1 MERGHIMDIQVLEY
15 IVTIADC
22 GSISR
27 AAQKLFITQSGLNQ
41 QLIKLENRLGIK
53 IFERDNHHL
62 EITPAGQLIVDSATE
77 ILRIRRNTLTQ
88 LSDLQSSIS
97 GLISL
102 GLTHEHGIDVFT
114 AIYQQFHQ
122 RYPHINFSLKE
133 KIVADQYQML
143 GRGSLDLGIVLIKKL
158 PANLQRTL
166 IREDLYQEDLLLGIP
181 LSHPLASRA
190 VPLSAGKPLR
200 VIDLHLFK
208 DDPFALIFK
217 SSTMR
222 QDVIDPL
229 FEKSRFYPH
238 IMLETA
244 MNNALATL
252 VSRGFCCTILPH
264 SRVLAS
270 RHRNECAWFRL
281 MENPT
286 WSVSVVRR
294 KDYRLGEA
302 TRYLLELAKQYGRS
316 MEEQFSCHSPGYNR

>member
-143 GRGSLDLGIVLIKKL
+143 GRGSLDLGIVLI
-158 PANLQRTL
+158 
-166 IREDLYQEDLLLGIP
+166 
-181 LSHPLASRA
+181 PLASRA

-270 RHRNECAWFRL
+270 SHRDECAWFRL
-281 MENPT
+281 LENPT

>member
-22 GSISR
+22 GSISK
-27 AAQKLFITQSGLNQ
+27 ASQKLFITQSGLNQ

-88 LSDLQSSIS
+88 LSDLHASIS

-122 RYPHINFSLKE
+122 RYPHIDFSLAE
-133 KIVADQYQML
+133 KIVVDQYQML

-158 PANLQRTL
+158 PAEIQRTL

-200 VIDLHLFK
+200 AIDLRLFK

-222 QDVIDPL
+222 RDVSDPL
-229 FEKSRFYPH
+229 FEQCGFTPH

-270 RHRNECAWFRL
+270 SHRDECAWFRL
-281 MENPT
+281 LENPT
-286 WSVSVVRR
+286 WSVSVGRR

-302 TRYLLELAKQYGRS
+302 TRYLLELAKQYGSS
-316 MEEQFSCHSPGYNR
+316 MEEQFSRHSPGYNR

>member
-158 PANLQRTL
+158 PAR
-166 IREDLYQEDLLLGIP
+166 
-181 LSHPLASRA
+181 S
-190 VPLSAGKPLR
+190 SAP
-200 VIDLHLFK
+200 
-208 DDPFALIFK
+208 
-217 SSTMR
+217 
-222 QDVIDPL
+222 
-229 FEKSRFYPH
+229 
-238 IMLETA
+238 
-244 MNNALATL
+244 
-252 VSRGFCCTILPH
+252 
-264 SRVLAS
+264 
-270 RHRNECAWFRL
+270 
-281 MENPT
+281 
-286 WSVSVVRR
+286 
-294 KDYRLGEA
+294 
-302 TRYLLELAKQYGRS
+302 
-316 MEEQFSCHSPGYNR
+316 

>member
-1 MERGHIMDIQVLEY
+1 M
-15 IVTIADC
+15 
-22 GSISR
+22 
-27 AAQKLFITQSGLNQ
+27 
-41 QLIKLENRLGIK
+41 
-53 IFERDNHHL
+53 
-62 EITPAGQLIVDSATE
+62 
-77 ILRIRRNTLTQ
+77 
-88 LSDLQSSIS
+88 
-97 GLISL
+97 
-102 GLTHEHGIDVFT
+102 
-114 AIYQQFHQ
+114 
-122 RYPHINFSLKE
+122 
-133 KIVADQYQML
+133 
-143 GRGSLDLGIVLIKKL
+143 
-158 PANLQRTL
+158 
-166 IREDLYQEDLLLGIP
+166 
-181 LSHPLASRA
+181 SHPLASRA

-222 QDVIDPL
+222 QDVIDSL

-270 RHRNECAWFRL
+270 SHRDECAWFRL
-281 MENPT
+281 LENPT

>member
-143 GRGSLDLGIVLIKKL
+143 GRGSLDLGSVLIKKL
-158 PANLQRTL
+158 PAEIQVGLKDKKIDMGHARAL
-166 IREDLYQEDLLLGIP
+166 IP
-181 LSHPLASRA
+181 
-190 VPLSAGKPLR
+190 V
-200 VIDLHLFK
+200 
-208 DDPFALIFK
+208 DDPEVQLALYEQILAQGLSVRNVEEMVRNIAEGIQPELPEKKK
-217 SSTMR
+217 SDR
-222 QDVIDPL
+222 KP
-229 FEKSRFYPH
+229 
-238 IMLETA
+238 
-244 MNNALATL
+244 
-252 VSRGFCCTILPH
+252 ILPEEFKLLKDH
-264 SRVLAS
+264 LSRYFNTKVQLTC
-270 RHRNECAWFRL
+270 NEKGKGKITIPF
-281 MENPT
+281 
-286 WSVSVVRR
+286 
-294 KDYRLGEA
+294 A
-302 TRYLLELAKQYGRS
+302 TEEELEQLIGLLDKLK
-316 MEEQFSCHSPGYNR
+316 

>member
-1 MERGHIMDIQVLEY
+1 MDIQVLEY

-114 AIYQQFHQ
+114 AIYQQSHQ

-158 PANLQRTL
+158 PAEIQRTL

-244 MNNALATL
+244 MNKGYTLLINILRQLVFIISLFVLISAITHQLSAVWAAVPCAEALSCVTA
-252 VSRGFCCTILPH
+252 VHFEKI
-264 SRVLAS
+264 
-270 RHRNECAWFRL
+270 
-281 MENPT
+281 M
-286 WSVSVVRR
+286 
-294 KDYRLGEA
+294 YRDLHGKE
-302 TRYLLELAKQYGRS
+302 KNS
-316 MEEQFSCHSPGYNR
+316 